1 MKKLVVTSSIIFF
14 VLIFLAF
21 KPISL
26 SKNPKTCKGKII
38 SVSESGIK
46 DVVFGMKDNV
56 NTFYI
61 NRGFEYFEEKDLNSL
76 IGKNVVVYYSE
87 GWTPLDPLSRRSK
100 SIEKLEV
107 ENTIFFKL

>member
-1 MKKLVVTSSIIFF
+1 MKKIVITSSVIFIILIIF
-14 VLIFLAF
+14 AF

-26 SKNPKTCKGKII
+26 STNPKACHGKIV
-38 SVSESGIK
+38 SVSEAGIK
-46 DVVFGMKDNV
+46 DVVFELKDNAD
-56 NTFYI
+56 TFYI

-107 ENTIFFKL
+107 DNTIFFKL